1 MTRNSR
7 APTNNGSP
15 AIALERLRSALAAIL
30 AQPEIR
36 KRIVD
41 HGFRPHVLPADK
53 FAVYARAERERWSK
67 LVKEIGIQAK

>member
-1 MTRNSR
+1 
-7 APTNNGSP
+7 
-15 AIALERLRSALAAIL
+15 L